1 MRLLLMTLMI
11 WGLGCA
17 KYLVDQR
24 QIWQYPTPGG
34 GKKDALE
41 IFTQVLKNQLKEED

>member
-17 KYLVDQR
+17 KDLVDQR
-24 QIWQYPTPGG
+24 QIWQDPTPGG
-34 GKKDALE
+34 GKKDALA
-41 IFTQVLKNQLKEED
+41 IFTQVLKNHKKDD